1 MKLLRVSPLV
11 LTTAFLIVLGCAQ
24 GLLRQVEQPTD
35 ELNALVNQHVSDP
48 LRAEQAHT
56 LIAQLGDAFDGFYRQ
71 HLGSSAEFFDVN
83 ANYYARPQEFDEI
96 LERAQAARA
105 VLYDRI
111 TVLAF
116 QARTAVFPEEWKAI
130 HEAMLAERG
139 W

>member
-1 MKLLRVSPLV
+1 MRLLRIHPLA
-11 LTTAFLIVLGCAQ
+11 LIAALLIVVGCAQ
-24 GLLRQVEQPTD
+24 GLLRQVEQPAD
-35 ELNALVNQHVSDP
+35 ELSALVSQHVADP

-71 HLGSSAEFFDVN
+71 HVDISADFFDLN
-83 ANYYARPQEFDEI
+83 ANYYARPQEFEELLD
-96 LERAQAARA
+96 RAQAGRA
-105 VLYDRI
+105 MLYDRI

-116 QARTAVFPEEWKAI
+116 QARTAVTPEEWETI